1 MFRERT
7 HTLEYALVFHT
18 SGAGLGV
25 CMAELHSHDV
35 GAIPIRPGMKLR
47 GSPDQRL

>member
-7 HTLEYALVFHT
+7 HTLEYALVSHT

-35 GAIPIRPGMKLR
+35 GAIPIMSGMKLR
-47 GSPDQRL
+47 GSIDQSL